1 MTVIMTKP
9 TGTFIHIPKTAGVAV
24 SQWLKDNANG
34 SWLLEHQ
41 HGGKHAPQKRIKKWM
56 DAEQRQMDMG
66 FTFCV
71 VRNPWDRVVSAYHYY
86 VRRHQTSNGKT
97 GIDPLKTTWEE
108 FANREWEHGKWGCVH
123 KPQTTYF
130 DKVDCILRFENLNR
144 DFLQIQNMYNCWR
157 PLFPAN
163 MSMHKDYRKYYTN
176 PRWIDDVAEH
186 FKADIKEFGYS
197 FE

>member
-1 MTVIMTKP
+1 MTVVITKP
-9 TGTFIHIPKTAGVAV
+9 TGTFIHIPKNAGVAI
-24 SQWLKDNANG
+24 SQWLTHNVQG
-34 SWLLEHQ
+34 SYLFQQQ
-41 HGGKHAPQKRIKKWM
+41 HGGKHAAQKLIKKWM
-56 DAEQRQMDMG
+56 DADQRQMDMG

-86 VRRHQTSNGKT
+86 VRRHQTSDGKY
-97 GIDPLKTTWEE
+97 GIDPLKTSWEE

-130 DKVDCILRFENLNR
+130 DKVDCILRFENLDK
-144 DFLQIQNMYNCWR
+144 DFLQIQDMYNCWR

-163 MSMHKDYRKYYTN
+163 QSKHKDYRKYYTN